1 MDESEVMRKKQIVPR
16 QGCNTIGASIIR
28 IYKGF
33 GDMLEYMDAVVHGP
47 QQLEKGFEECYF
59 CYSKVDVGIRRIGD

>member
-33 GDMLEYMDAVVHGP
+33 GDILEYMDASYMG
-47 QQLEKGFEECYF
+47 LNN
-59 CYSKVDVGIRRIGD
+59 